1 MAVGGYYVMK
11 SSRHRKT
18 RVTSLPQ
25 VESEINSHMKFERYR
40 TWVTQVG
47 YHWEGSMQQEKQ
59 AEV

>member
-1 MAVGGYYVMK
+1 MAVGGYYVVK

-25 VESEINSHMKFERYR
+25 VESEIISHMKFERYR

-47 YHWEGSMQQEKQ
+47 YHSGGSMQQE
-59 AEV
+59 